1 MNKDLKNQIEE
12 ASATLSGK
20 LERAFQAQGDL
31 KNAQQGTEQ
40 MRESAEFRL
49 LAAIADESRTREAA
63 VQREAQARIAFGG
76 DLENKTKEL
85 IRAERQVRDR
95 EIEGL
100 AAQVQRC
107 EEMLRQER
115 EAQQD
120 EKNRWVQ
127 RFEETT
133 VALAEEANR
142 RRSELAGA
150 AQQLK
155 ELNKRFADEQRA
167 HTDAVDA
174 TQGQVKAV
182 EAMLLNEAQ
191 QTNK

>member
-49 LAAIADESRTREAA
+49 LAAIADEGRTREAA
-63 VQREAQARIAFGG
+63 VQRESQARIAFGG

-100 AAQVQRC
+100 SAQVQRC
-107 EEMLRQER
+107 EEMLRVER

-133 VALAEEANR
+133 VALAEEAELR
-142 RRSELAGA
+142 RG
-150 AQQLK
+150 
-155 ELNKRFADEQRA
+155 
-167 HTDAVDA
+167 
-174 TQGQVKAV
+174 
-182 EAMLLNEAQ
+182 EAMAAA
-191 QTNK
+191 